1 MRKQRAPD
9 LTEATISV
17 VVDVLDGWIGKLTW
31 DLLIAEVLRRTGCE
45 YSRFT
50 FAEYPRIADAFAVKK
65 KKLSGTL
72 TRGPRTPRDGQILA
86 ALDAAERFKA
96 KAERLEREN
105 ELLLEQFQTW
115 AVNAERYGVTIAKLN
130 APLALP
136 NRERSKKAT

>member
-9 LTEATISV
+9 LTETTIAV
-17 VVDVLDGWIGKLTW
+17 VVDVLDGWTGKLTW
-31 DLLIAEVLRRTGCE
+31 DLLIAEVLRLTGFE

-72 TRGPRTPRDGQILA
+72 VRGARTPRDGQILA
-86 ALDAAERFKA
+86 ALDQAERFKE
-96 KAERLEREN
+96 KADRLEREN

-115 AVNAERYGVTIAKLN
+115 AVNAERHGVTIAKLN

-136 NRERSKKAT
+136 NRERSRKTR

>member
-9 LTEATISV
+9 LTDATISV
-17 VVDVLDGWIGKLTW
+17 VVDLLDGWTGKLTW
-31 DLLIAEVLRRTGCE
+31 DLLIAEVLRLTGFE

-65 KKLSGTL
+65 RKLSGTL
-72 TRGPRTPRDGQILA
+72 AREPRTPRDGQILA
-86 ALDAAERFKA
+86 AMNERDRFKE
-96 KAERLEREN
+96 KADRLEREN

-115 AVNAERYGVTIAKLN
+115 AVNAERHGVTIAKLN

-136 NRERSKKAT
+136 NRERSKKAR

>member
-17 VVDVLDGWIGKLTW
+17 VVDLLDGWTGKLTW
-31 DLLIAEVLRRTGCE
+31 DLLIAEVLRLTGFE

-50 FAEYPRIADAFAVKK
+50 FAEYPRIANAFAVKK

-72 TRGPRTPRDGQILA
+72 ASGPRTPRDGQILA
-86 ALDAAERFKA
+86 AMDEADRFKE
-96 KAERLEREN
+96 KAARLEREN
-105 ELLLEQFQTW
+105 ELLLEQFLTW
-115 AVNAERYGVTIAKLN
+115 AVNAERYGVTIEKLN

-136 NRERSKKAT
+136 NRERSKKAR

>member
-9 LTEATISV
+9 LTEATIAV
-17 VVDVLDGWIGKLTW
+17 VVDVLDGWTGKLTW
-31 DLLIAEVLRRTGCE
+31 DLLIAEVLRLTGFE

-72 TRGPRTPRDGQILA
+72 VRGARTPRDGQIQA
-86 ALDAAERFKA
+86 ALDQAERFKE
-96 KAERLEREN
+96 KADRLEREN

-115 AVNAERYGVTIAKLN
+115 AVNAERHGVTIAKLN

-136 NRERSKKAT
+136 NRERSRKTR

>member
-1 MRKQRAPD
+1 MVLD
-9 LTEATISV
+9 L
-17 VVDVLDGWIGKLTW
+17 LDGWSGKLTW
-31 DLLIAEVLRRTGCE
+31 DLLIAKLLQVTGFE

-50 FAEYPRIADAFAVKK
+50 FADYPRIADAFAVKK
-65 KKLSGTL
+65 KSLSGTL
-72 TRGPRTPRDGQILA
+72 PRGPRTPRDEKIQA
-86 ALDAAERFKA
+86 AQDEARRFKE

-136 NRERSKKAT
+136 NRERSKKDR

>member
-1 MRKQRAPD
+1 M
-9 LTEATISV
+9 

-72 TRGPRTPRDGQILA
+72 TREPRTPRDGQILA